1 MKVRSFFEFFYLFVP
16 KSPLQPTFL
25 LLPLTKKGVAQKHL
39 LRHSPSGSLP
49 TFANP
54 QYGLSD
60 CRSFRYFPFPRA
72 SLCSFCKIL
81 LPVQFQQ
88 IFVRTGWQQ
97 FQSWNCRWMGQES
110 SRQGW
115 WKQESYEQGDAKA
128 SAWDACRRSSPNVRW
143 QASAKHQSSVCHHSV
158 HSALQRHSTVG
169 KEIRRVGKYHVELVS
184 KLKGEFLI
192 HKNFLGVLV
201 FYICDF
207 LDNALLENA

>member
-81 LPVQFQQ
+81 LPVQFQPHRLAA
-88 IFVRTGWQQ
+88 IPV
-97 FQSWNCRWMGQES
+97 
-110 SRQGW
+110 
-115 WKQESYEQGDAKA
+115 
-128 SAWDACRRSSPNVRW
+128 
-143 QASAKHQSSVCHHSV
+143 
-158 HSALQRHSTVG
+158 
-169 KEIRRVGKYHVELVS
+169 VELPLNGSRIQSPGVVEARIIRTRRR
-184 KLKGEFLI
+184 KGFCVGCLPQ
-192 HKNFLGVLV
+192 V
-201 FYICDF
+201 FSQRPMAGKRQTSVICLPSF
-207 LDNALLENA
+207 SSFRSAATFNRWKGNKEGRQIPCRTCKQTQR